1 MRPTLRMV
9 ASSADAPER
18 ARTEG
23 VSEVASEPFQ
33 LRWSDSF
40 ETGNAEIDAVHRKLI
55 LDCNILLAMI
65 SSGSSWAMITA
76 RAKRV
81 VEDCIAHFKLEESI
95 LARSQFSRLAEHKV
109 EHKRLE
115 EEMRS
120 ALARIENR
128 EELFV
133 DRVEHARWLG
143 GLLIN
148 AIVRNDLDF
157 RSHILNEQGR

>member
-1 MRPTLRMV
+1 MRFVMRVV
-9 ASSADAPER
+9 ASSGDAPEG
-18 ARTEG
+18 AGAEG
-23 VSEVASEPFQ
+23 VPETSEPFQ

-40 ETGNAEIDAVHRKLI
+40 ETGNAEIDAIHRKLI

-81 VEDCIAHFKLEESI
+81 MEDCIAHFRLEESI
-95 LARSQFSRLAEHKV
+95 LENLRFSRLAEHKV
-109 EHKRLE
+109 EHARLE

-120 ALARIENR
+120 ALTRMESRDGAV
-128 EELFV
+128 V
-133 DRVEHARWLG
+133 DRFEHARWLG
-143 GLLIN
+143 KLLID

-157 RSHILNEQGR
+157 RSHIMNEKGL